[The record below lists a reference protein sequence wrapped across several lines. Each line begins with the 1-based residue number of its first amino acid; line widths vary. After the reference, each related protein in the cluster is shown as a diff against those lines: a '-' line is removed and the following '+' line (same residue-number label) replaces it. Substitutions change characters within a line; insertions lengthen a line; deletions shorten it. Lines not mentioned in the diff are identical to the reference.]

1 MTQVLA
7 IGSRCHGMY
16 VYKQRKKTM
25 VRRKTYANSVAREKL
40 NKMAGGSLD
49 SIRFL

>member
-25 VRRKTYANSVAREKL
+25 VRRKTYVNSGGQREIKQDGWRKL
-40 NKMAGGSLD
+40 
-49 SIRFL
+49 R